1 MKKIVVDEQGEG
13 LMKLLGE
20 RVTLMC
26 NAYFYT
32 GILKGVNTECV
43 LLEEPSVIYDTGSW
57 NSKDWSVAQKL
68 PTNNLYVQIGHI
80 ESFGVL
86 K

>member
-1 MKKIVVDEQGEG
+1 MKKLIEIDETEGFQKLMGE
-13 LMKLLGE
+13 K
-20 RVTLMC
+20 VTLMC

-32 GILKGVNTECV
+32 GKLIGVNTDCV
-43 LLEEPSVIYDTGSW
+43 LLQDPAIIYETGEWS
-57 NSKDWSVAQKL
+57 SKDWSDAQKL
-68 PTNNLYVQIGHI
+68 PTDALYVQIGHI

>member
-1 MKKIVVDEQGEG
+1 MKNLIDVDESEG
-13 LMKLLGE
+13 LQKLMGE

-32 GILKGVNTECV
+32 GELIGVNDSCV
-43 LLEEPSVIYDTGSW
+43 LLKDPSIVYETGDWS
-57 NSKDWSVAQKL
+57 NKDWADAQKL
-68 PTNNLYVQIGHI
+68 PTDNLYVQIGHI

>member
-1 MKKIVVDEQGEG
+1 MKKLIEIDETEG
-13 LMKLLGE
+13 LQKLMGE
-20 RVTLMC
+20 KVTLLC

-32 GILKGVNTECV
+32 GVLVGVNDTCV
-43 LLEEPSVIYDTGSW
+43 LLKDPSIVYETGAW
-57 NSKDWSVAQKL
+57 DKKDWADAQKL
-68 PTNNLYVQIGHI
+68 PTDALYVQTGHI

>member
-32 GILKGVNTECV
+32 GILNGVNTECV
-43 LLEEPSVIYDTGSW
+43 LLEKPSVIYDTGSW
-57 NSKDWSVAQKL
+57 DSKDWSDAQKL

>member
-1 MKKIVVDEQGEG
+1 MKKIVEIDETEG
-13 LMKLLGE
+13 LQKLMGE

-32 GILKGVNTECV
+32 GELIGVNTDCV
-43 LLEEPSVIYDTGSW
+43 LLKDPSIVYSTG
-57 NSKDWSVAQKL
+57 DWSDKSWADAQKL
-68 PTNNLYVQIGHI
+68 PTDNLYAQIGHI